1 MYQQTIQTL
10 IQHLNTT
17 PSGLTSEEAEIR
29 LNKYGLNELLEKK
42 KTPVWLLF
50 VMQFKDFMILILILA
65 AVLSGVMGDNTD
77 TIIILAIV
85 LLNAIVGFVQEY
97 RAEKTMEALKKM
109 NITNT
114 NVLRNAQ
121 PLIISSTTLVPGDVV
136 IIEAG
141 NVVPADIRLLE
152 SFNLSIDESSLTGES
167 FPVDKKCVDIEEDNV
182 LLADRINMVFKGT
195 LVTNGRAKGLVT
207 ATGMNTELGKI
218 ANLLQEKEAMTP
230 LQIRMTQFGKNLS
243 YIIVLICIILFV
255 TGVLRGEDPFK
266 VLLLSISLAVAAIPE
281 ALPAL
286 ITIALSRGASRLAK
300 KQALVL
306 KLPAVE
312 TLGSVNYICSDK
324 TGTLTRNKMS
334 VVSIKEIGNKG
345 NKKEYDHFLNLC
357 IALNHDIKFNEAGQP
372 FGESTELALVQH
384 VLKEIKYEDYLELH
398 ENYKRVAELPFD
410 SDRKCMTTVHFYKDE
425 YLIIS
430 KGANESIGAALA
442 DKNNQLIL
450 SQYSEE
456 WATQGQRVLA
466 YAYRIVKV
474 LPEPFSYTSV
484 EKDLILSGIAGLIDP
499 PREEVKLA
507 VAECKTAGIRPVMIT
522 GDHPA
527 TARAIATEIGI
538 LTERDIVMTGSEL
551 HQATEEAF
559 DEQVEKISVYARVT
573 PDQKLQIIR
582 ALQKK
587 GHFVAMTGDGINDAP
602 SLKAAN
608 IGVAMGISGTD
619 VSKEAADMVLLDDNF
634 ATIIKAVKEGR
645 RIFDN
650 IRKFVKYIMTC
661 NGAEIWTIFLAPV
674 LGMPIPLLPI
684 HILWINLVTDGLP
697 ALALANEKAEADV
710 MQRNP
715 HPRDESLFADGTG
728 YHILWVGLLMAGVTL
743 GTQAWSLY
751 HGLQHWQTM
760 VFTVLSLSQLGH
772 VLAVRSDRTFLYKQG
787 IFSNPPLLI
796 SVLITFILQLG
807 VIYLPFMNKIFK
819 TQPLTLEELG
829 ICIGVSVI
837 VFHAVELEKW
847 IKKVYKKEQ
856 QKRII
861 LLKTSFITFCFTDLY
876 FCCQT
881 DEIIHFIHTYIML

>member
-484 EKDLILSGIAGLIDP
+484 EKDLILAGIAGLIDP

-551 HQATEEAF
+551 HQATEETF

-847 IKKVYKKEQ
+847 IKKVYKK
-856 QKRII
+856 
-861 LLKTSFITFCFTDLY
+861 
-876 FCCQT
+876 
-881 DEIIHFIHTYIML
+881 